1 MNFPFFSPSPPLT
14 CPPPPT
20 APWWDW
26 LSQLAKEEMGR
37 ENKSCLLLLRLGVR
51 GMSELCMEGSG
62 WCVTSLLLFHTCM
75 SSLAELNDDTKL
87 SLSWE
92 NHYFYEVLLTVSEI
106 VPVMEEHLRQ
116 KCSCYLGRLSFTC
129 ALFWAVVPKISK
141 GFNYKNELSLKTPCG
156 AMNVKTLYW
165 QAWLLMLPLQNCFL
179 L

>member
-1 MNFPFFSPSPPLT
+1 MMRLSWSTHKGRNGERKQVLPTPFEVRSKRNELIMYGGLWLLCYFP
-14 CPPPPT
+14 
-20 APWWDW
+20 
-26 LSQLAKEEMGR
+26 LSFIHAY
-37 ENKSCLLLLRLGVR
+37 
-51 GMSELCMEGSG
+51 
-62 WCVTSLLLFHTCM
+62 M
-75 SSLAELNDDTKL
+75 SSLAELNDATKL

-106 VPVMEEHLRQ
+106 VPVIGEHLRQ

-165 QAWLLMLPLQNCFL
+165 QAWLWMLPLQKCFL
-179 L
+179 R